1 MAAGQV
7 FASER
12 PISATVL
19 IVDDEDAT
27 RSLCHDVVTDSGL
40 RTRTAST
47 TEQALEIPDQMP
59 VDILIT
65 DLRVP
70 QFGGLELLKRVRTSY
85 PQTAVLVLTQYGT
98 IESAVEATRL
108 GAVGAKRQRARKSR
122 SGPACD
128 DATDQ
133 GLWIGGNQ

>member
-1 MAAGQV
+1 MAVGQV
-7 FASER
+7 FTSER
-12 PISATVL
+12 PLSATVL

-47 TEQALEIPDQMP
+47 TEQALEILDQMP
-59 VDILIT
+59 VDILIA
-65 DLRVP
+65 DLRAP
-70 QFGGLELLKRVRTSY
+70 QIGGLELLKRVRTSY

-108 GAVGAKRQRARKSR
+108 GRRITLPSRFTSR
-122 SGPACD
+122 SCA
-128 DATDQ
+128 ASWTA
-133 GLWIGGNQ
+133 